1 MMNISVKMLKEI
13 RLDNFVVFASLPDM
27 GKVGGLVSEHLI
39 KELQVEKF
47 AEIRIF
53 EKPWVKNE
61 RGLVKPVLDTFDF
74 YVNYENK
81 VIIMMGKEQ
90 PQDPNNLFNLCL
102 STFNI
107 IKDIGV
113 PKIIYTSGGYH
124 QPQLA
129 QAPRVYAVSTD
140 KETIVK
146 LKNLGINIFDKEIEV
161 ITWFNGVILGVA
173 SEMKFKAIG
182 LFGEITETNEQQ
194 PLAAKS
200 VLKVFSILENIAIN
214 TDGFDLEYE
223 NQMLNRSKRNDIGRD
238 TSKKS
243 GPGIG

>member
-102 STFNI
+102 STYNI
-107 IKDIGV
+107 IKKIGV

>member
-182 LFGEITETNEQQ
+182 LFGEITETNEPQ

>member
-53 EKPWVKNE
+53 EKHWVKNE
-61 RGLVKPVLDTFDF
+61 RGLVKPVIDTYDF

-81 VIIMMGKEQ
+81 VIVMTGKEQ

>member
-39 KELQVEKF
+39 KELRVEKF

>member
-39 KELQVEKF
+39 KELPVEKF

-182 LFGEITETNEQQ
+182 LFGEITETNEKQ

-223 NQMLNRSKRNDIGRD
+223 NQMLNRSKRNDTGRE

>member
-39 KELQVEKF
+39 KELRVEKF

-161 ITWFNGVILGVA
+161 ITWFNGVVLGIA
-173 SEMKFKAIG
+173 SELKFKAIG
-182 LFGEITETNEQQ
+182 LFGEIVETNEKQ

-200 VLKVFSILENIAIN
+200 VLKVFSILENMVIN

-223 NQMLNRSKRNDIGRD
+223 NQMLDKNKRNDNYGE

>member
-1 MMNISVKMLKEI
+1 MMNISIKMLKEI
-13 RLDNFVVFASLPDM
+13 KLDNFVVFASLPDM
-27 GKVGGLVSEHLI
+27 GKVGGLVSEHLV
-39 KELQVEKF
+39 KELKVEKF
-47 AEIRIF
+47 AEIEIF

-61 RGLVKPVLDTFDF
+61 NGLVKAVIDTYDF

-81 VIIMMGKEQ
+81 IIIMTGKEQ

-102 STFNI
+102 TAFSI
-107 IKDIGV
+107 IKNIGV

-129 QAPRVYAVSTD
+129 QAPKVFAVSTD
-140 KETIVK
+140 KETVIK
-146 LKNLGINIFDKEIEV
+146 LKNLGINIFDTEIEV
-161 ITWFNGVILGVA
+161 ITWFNGVVLGVA

-182 LFGEITETNEQQ
+182 LFGEIMETNEKQ

-200 VLKVFSILENIAIN
+200 ILRVFSILENIAIN

-223 NQMLNRSKRNDIGRD
+223 NQMLDKRKRIDSDGE
-238 TSKKS
+238 TSKS

>member
-1 MMNISVKMLKEI
+1 MNISVKMLKEI

-27 GKVGGLVSEHLI
+27 GKVGGLVTEHLI
-39 KELQVEKF
+39 NELQVEKF
-47 AEIRIF
+47 AEIGIF
-53 EKPWVKNE
+53 EKPWVNNE
-61 RGLVKPVLDTFDF
+61 RGLVKPVIDTYDF

-81 VIIMMGKEQ
+81 VIIMTGKEQ

-107 IKDIGV
+107 IKKIGV

-140 KETIVK
+140 REIVLK

-161 ITWFNGVILGVA
+161 ITWFNGVVLGVA

-182 LFGEITETNEQQ
+182 LFGEITETNEKQ

-200 VLKVFSILENIAIN
+200 VLKVFSILENISIN

-223 NQMLNRSKRNDIGRD
+223 NQMLNRSKKNDTDRE
-238 TSKKS
+238 TPKKS

>member
-1 MMNISVKMLKEI
+1 MMNISIKMLKEI
-13 RLDNFVVFASLPDM
+13 KLDNFVVFASLPDM

-47 AEIRIF
+47 AEIGIF

-61 RGLVKPVLDTFDF
+61 KGLVKPVIDTYDF

-81 VIIMMGKEQ
+81 VIIMTGKEQ
-90 PQDPNNLFNLCL
+90 PQDPNNLINLCL
-102 STFNI
+102 TSFNI
-107 IKDIGV
+107 IKNIGI

-129 QAPRVYAVSTD
+129 QAPKVYAVSTD
-140 KETIVK
+140 KETVIK
-146 LKNLGINIFDKEIEV
+146 LKSLGINVFDTEIEV
-161 ITWFNGVILGVA
+161 ITWFNGVVLGVA
-173 SEMKFKAIG
+173 SEMKFNAIG
-182 LFGEITETNEQQ
+182 LFGEIMETNEKQ

-200 VLKVFSILENIAIN
+200 ILKVFSILENISIN

-223 NQMLNRSKRNDIGRD
+223 NQMLDKSKRIDNDGN

>member
-1 MMNISVKMLKEI
+1 MMNISIKMLKEI

-161 ITWFNGVILGVA
+161 MTWFNGVILGVA

>member
-223 NQMLNRSKRNDIGRD
+223 NQMLNRCKRNDIGRD

>member
-223 NQMLNRSKRNDIGRD
+223 NQMLNRSKRNDTGRD

>member
-1 MMNISVKMLKEI
+1 MNISVKMLKEI

-223 NQMLNRSKRNDIGRD
+223 NQMLNRSKGNDIGRD

>member
-1 MMNISVKMLKEI
+1 MFKEI
-13 RLDNFVVFASLPDM
+13 KLDNFIFFASLPDM
-27 GKVGGLVSEHLI
+27 GKVGGLVTEHLI
-39 KELQVEKF
+39 KELHVEKF
-47 AEIRIF
+47 AEIEIF

-61 RGLVKPVLDTFDF
+61 KGLIKSVIDTYEF
-74 YVNYENK
+74 YINYENK
-81 VIIMMGKEQ
+81 VIVMTGKEQ
-90 PQDPNNLFNLCL
+90 PQDPSNLFNLCL
-102 STFNI
+102 CAFNI
-107 IKDIGV
+107 IKNVGV

-140 KETIVK
+140 NETVNK
-146 LKNLGINIFDKEIEV
+146 LKNLGFNIFDTEIEV

-173 SEMKFKAIG
+173 SEMNFKAIG
-182 LFGEITETNEQQ
+182 LFGEIMETNERQ

-200 VLKVFSILENIAIN
+200 VLKAFSILENIAIN
-214 TDGFDLEYE
+214 TDDFDLEYE
-223 NQMLNRSKRNDIGRD
+223 NQMLNKSKRNDTDRE

>member
-1 MMNISVKMLKEI
+1 MNISVKMLKEI

-39 KELQVEKF
+39 KELQAEKF

-61 RGLVKPVLDTFDF
+61 TGLVKPVIDTYDF

-81 VIIMMGKEQ
+81 VIVMTGKEQ

-107 IKDIGV
+107 IKNIGV

-140 KETIVK
+140 RETIIK
-146 LKNLGINIFDKEIEV
+146 LKNVGINIFDKEIEV
-161 ITWFNGVILGVA
+161 ITWFNGVVLGVA

-182 LFGEITETNEQQ
+182 LFGEITETNEKQ

-200 VLKVFSILENIAIN
+200 VLKVFSNLENIAIN
-214 TDGFDLEYE
+214 TDKFDLEYE
-223 NQMLNRSKRNDIGRD
+223 NQMLNRSKSNDTGRE

>member
-1 MMNISVKMLKEI
+1 
-13 RLDNFVVFASLPDM
+13 M

>member
-182 LFGEITETNEQQ
+182 LFGEITETNERQ
-194 PLAAKS
+194 PLSAKS

-223 NQMLNRSKRNDIGRD
+223 NQMLNRSKRNDTGRD

>member
-1 MMNISVKMLKEI
+1 MNISVKMLKEI

-39 KELQVEKF
+39 KELRVEKF

-223 NQMLNRSKRNDIGRD
+223 NQMLNRSKRNDTGRD

>member
-1 MMNISVKMLKEI
+1 MNISVKMLKEI

>member
-161 ITWFNGVILGVA
+161 ITWFNGVVLGVA

-182 LFGEITETNEQQ
+182 LFGEIMETNEKQ

-200 VLKVFSILENIAIN
+200 VLKVFSSLENIAIN
-214 TDGFDLEYE
+214 TDEFDSEYE
-223 NQMLNRSKRNDIGRD
+223 NQMLDRNKRNDVD
-238 TSKKS
+238 SKTSNKS

>member
-1 MMNISVKMLKEI
+1 MINISIKMLKEI
-13 RLDNFVVFASLPDM
+13 KLDNFIFFASLPDM

-39 KELQVEKF
+39 KEFQMERF
-47 AEIRIF
+47 AEIGIF

-61 RGLVKPVLDTFDF
+61 KGLIKPVIDTYDF
-74 YVNYENK
+74 FVNYENK
-81 VIIMMGKEQ
+81 VIIMTGKEQ
-90 PQDPNNLFNLCL
+90 PQDPTNLFNLCL
-102 STFNI
+102 TAFNL
-107 IKDIGV
+107 IKNIGV
-113 PKIIYTSGGYH
+113 PRIIYTSGGYH

-129 QAPRVYAVSTD
+129 QAPKVYAVSTD
-140 KETIVK
+140 DETIIR
-146 LKNLGINIFDKEIEV
+146 LKTLGINIFDKEIEV
-161 ITWFNGVILGVA
+161 ITWFNGVVLGIA

-182 LFGEITETNEQQ
+182 LFGEIVETNEKQ

-200 VLKVFSILENIAIN
+200 VLKVFSILENIVIN

-223 NQMLNRSKRNDIGRD
+223 NQMLDKNKRNDNYGE

>member
-140 KETIVK
+140 RETIIK
-146 LKNLGINIFDKEIEV
+146 LKNIGIDIFDKEIEV
-161 ITWFNGVILGVA
+161 ITWFNGVVLGVA

-182 LFGEITETNEQQ
+182 LFGEITETNERQ
-194 PLAAKS
+194 PLSAKS

>member
-39 KELQVEKF
+39 KELPVEKF

>member
-1 MMNISVKMLKEI
+1 MMNISIKMLKEI
-13 RLDNFVVFASLPDM
+13 KLDNFVVFASLPDM

-161 ITWFNGVILGVA
+161 ITWFNGVVLGVA

-182 LFGEITETNEQQ
+182 LFGEITETNEKQ

-200 VLKVFSILENIAIN
+200 ILKVFSILENIAIN
-214 TDGFDLEYE
+214 TEGFDLEYE
-223 NQMLNRSKRNDIGRD
+223 NQMLDKSKRIDNDGN

>member
-223 NQMLNRSKRNDIGRD
+223 NQMLNRSKRNDTGRE